1 MPRHPSLHDEPVPA
15 TNTVEM
21 PSAARSLAENQ
32 PPVRSRWRAGIAWA
46 RGQTRR
52 RWLRRVAL
60 GWLILMVLAT
70 GVFAFAWQRTPATAD
85 LATWVRQQVVL
96 HHGQYAPLSTIAPM
110 MRNALIAVEDERF
123 YQHHGI
129 DTLGLMRAAWDDLR
143 AGKLV
148 EGGSTLTGQL
158 AKNAYLQGND
168 HTFPRK
174 LEDLLLAIKIE
185 HRYSKGQI
193 LEMYLNLVYFGN
205 GAYGIGAAAHLY
217 FGVAPSQLNIAESAV
232 LAGLVQAPSYYN
244 PFCSPANARDR
255 QGEVLTRMVA
265 DGYITPTEATLAR
278 QVPMPPMPPHDAYCS
293 G

>member
-1 MPRHPSLHDEPVPA
+1 MPRHPSLHEEPAPA
-15 TNTVEM
+15 TNTVEL
-21 PSAARSLAENQ
+21 PSVARSLAVNQ
-32 PPVRSRWRAGIAWA
+32 PPVRNRWRAGMAWA
-46 RGQTRR
+46 RQQARAS
-52 RWLRRVAL
+52 WLRRVVL

-70 GVFAFAWQRTPATAD
+70 GVFAFAWQHTPTTAD
-85 LATWVRQQVVL
+85 LATWVRQQVVA
-96 HHGQYAPLSTIAPM
+96 HHGQYAPLSTIAPI

-168 HTFPRK
+168 HTLPRK

-185 HRYSKGQI
+185 HRYTKGQI

-205 GAYGIGAAAHLY
+205 GAYGISAAAHLY
-217 FGVAPSQLNIAESAV
+217 FGVAPSQLNIAQSAI

-244 PFCSPANARDR
+244 PLCYPANTRDR

-265 DGYITPTEATLAR
+265 DGYITATEATLAH